1 MLHYLQSRWMA
12 AGVGG
17 VLYLVTTV
25 VTWPPLRTAWRHPH
39 TAAKTPEFATAP
51 SWNFKN
57 AEVEQLVADLKEQ
70 SDRLADRQHELDEFA
85 SRLEAERQEILNVTQ
100 TVSRMQQEFD
110 RNVARIETEEVAN
123 LKKLAKLYSAMT
135 PEAAS
140 VILKELP
147 DEQIVKIMSYMKDPD
162 KAAIFESF
170 SKTDAKSSKRVAQ
183 ISERMRLVLPAPPSG
198 APQPQP

>member
-1 MLHYLQSRWMA
+1 MLQSLQSKWIA
-12 AGVGG
+12 AVVGG

-25 VTWPPLRTAWRHPH
+25 VAWPPVKNAWRHRH
-39 TAAKTPEFATAP
+39 GNTKDVELATAP

-70 SDRLADRQHELDEFA
+70 SNRLADRQRELDEFA
-85 SRLEAERQEILNVTQ
+85 SRLEAERQEILGVTQ
-100 TVSRMQQEFD
+100 TVSRLQQEFD
-110 RNVARIETEEVAN
+110 RNVARIGTEEAAN

-135 PEAAS
+135 PEAATT
-140 VILKELP
+140 ILKELT

-170 SKTDAKSSKRVAQ
+170 SKADEKSSKRVAQ
-183 ISERMRLVLPAPPSG
+183 ISERMRLVLSAPSSG
-198 APQPQP
+198 TPQP